1 MKSSLAIKKSR
12 SVVKPSPSIKSFALE
27 CISLEAV
34 KGSQT
39 TIASILSCSKAT
51 RASPRDKKAGVISSY
66 KKPASSNAR
75 TSKKREHEPFAKP
88 TVLPFKSATD
98 RSDESFGTKNQVQL

>member
-51 RASPRDKKAGVISSY
+51 RASPGDKKAGVISSY
-66 KKPASSNAR
+66 ERPASSNAR
-75 TSKKREHEPFAKP
+75 RSEEHTSELQSRFDLVCRLLLDKKK
-88 TVLPFKSATD
+88 
-98 RSDESFGTKNQVQL
+98 